1 MIFADILIA
10 RGDHQEVFEG
20 MLYTVREFNPIPD
33 DYDPREPLGPA
44 HCVIDLFFGDFP
56 MLSDLVRVPGQLV
69 RIVTFRGDEL
79 IDYFP
84 AMMVQVKQSVWRPG
98 VLAKTA
104 TFHSSGRYVF
114 GSKSPRYRPGETERY
129 RAWMAKYATDA
140 KRAFDAA
147 RARGIRED
155 LDFR

>member
-1 MIFADILIA
+1 MIFADILFA
-10 RGDHQEVFEG
+10 HGDHQEVFEG
-20 MLYTVREFNPIPD
+20 VRYTVQEFNPIPD
-33 DYDPREPLGPA
+33 DDDPREPPGPA
-44 HCVIDLFFGDFP
+44 HCTISVFAGDFP
-56 MLSDLVRVPGQLV
+56 LFLDLIRVPGQLV
-69 RIVTFRGDEL
+69 RIVTFRGDDL

-84 AMMVQVKQSVWRPG
+84 ALLVRVQRIWLTEKV
-98 VLAKTA
+98 A

-114 GSKSPRYRPGETERY
+114 GSKSPRYRPGEMGRY
-129 RAWMAKYATDA
+129 IAWMAKYAKDA